1 MGFIPFFFVL
11 KIGNMISQRQLFL
24 QHVGQ
29 TSDFPLQLEIERA
42 NGIYMY
48 DNKGKSYI
56 DLISGVSVSNVG
68 HLHPEVVKAV
78 KNQVEKYMHLMVY
91 GEYIQTPQVEFANKL
106 TSLLPENLNSV
117 YFVNSGSEAIEGALK
132 LAKRYT
138 GRSEIISFKNAY
150 HGSTHGALSVMGNE
164 EFKNSFR
171 PLLPDVNFLNFNS
184 YEDLNLISEK
194 TACVLVEPVQGEAG
208 IRLPKD
214 NYLTKLRERCSKV
227 GALLIF
233 DEIQTGFGRTGNLFA
248 FEEYNIV
255 PDIMTIA
262 KGMGGGMPI
271 GAFVSSNKIMSR
283 FKTNPILG
291 HITTFGGHPV
301 SCAAA
306 CASLDVL
313 INEKIIN
320 NVKSKG
326 DLFRKYLNHSE
337 IKEIRG
343 IGLFMAV
350 ELHDFNQVKK
360 VIDIAI
366 DKGLVMDWFLFH
378 DSAFRI
384 APPLIITEDQIK
396 QACDILNESIEE
408 SVK

>member
-1 MGFIPFFFVL
+1 MV
-11 KIGNMISQRQLFL
+11 SQRQLFL

-42 NGIYMY
+42 EGIYMF
-48 DNKGKSYI
+48 DKNGKSYI

-68 HLHPEVVKAV
+68 HLHPKVVKAI
-78 KNQVEKYMHLMVY
+78 KGQLEKYMHLMVY
-91 GEYIQTPQVEFANKL
+91 GEYIQTPQVEFAKKL
-106 TSLLPENLNSV
+106 TNLLPENLNSV

-138 GRSEIISFKNAY
+138 ERSEIIAFKNAY

-171 PLLPDVNFLNFNS
+171 PLLPDVNFINFNS
-184 YEDLNLISEK
+184 YKDLDLITEK

-214 NYLTKLRERCSKV
+214 NYLTKLREKCSEV

-233 DEIQTGFGRTGNLFA
+233 DEIQTGFGRIGKLFA
-248 FEEYNIV
+248 FEEYNVV

-271 GAFVSSNKIMSR
+271 GAFVSSNKIMSS

-313 INEKIIN
+313 INEKIIDD
-320 NVKSKG
+320 VKSKG

-350 ELHDFNQVKK
+350 ELSDFNQVKK
-360 VIDIAI
+360 VIDIGI
-366 DKGLVMDWFLFH
+366 EKGLVTDWFLFH

-396 QACDILNESIEE
+396 QACDIINESIEE
-408 SVK
+408 SLK

>member
-1 MGFIPFFFVL
+1 
-11 KIGNMISQRQLFL
+11 MISQRQLFL

-42 NGIYMY
+42 KGIYMY

-68 HLHPEVVKAV
+68 HSHPEVVKAV
-78 KNQVEKYMHLMVY
+78 KCQVEKYMHLMVY
-91 GEYIQTPQVEFANKL
+91 GEYIQTPQVEFAKKL

-184 YEDLNLISEK
+184 YKDLNLISEK
-194 TACVLVEPVQGEAG
+194 TACVIVEPVQGEAG
-208 IRLPKD
+208 IRLPKN
-214 NYLTKLRERCSKV
+214 NYLTKLRERCSEV

-313 INEKIIN
+313 INEQIIN

-350 ELHDFNQVKK
+350 ELSDFNQVKK

-366 DKGLVMDWFLFH
+366 NKGLVTDWFLFH

>member
-1 MGFIPFFFVL
+1 
-11 KIGNMISQRQLFL
+11 MISQRQLFL

-29 TSDFPLQLEIERA
+29 TSDFPLQLEVERA
-42 NGIYMY
+42 EGIYMY
-48 DNKGKSYI
+48 DRTGKSYI
-56 DLISGVSVSNVG
+56 DLISGVSVSNIG

-78 KNQVEKYMHLMVY
+78 KNQVDKYMHLMVY
-91 GEYIQTPQVEFANKL
+91 GEYVQAPQVEFAKQL
-106 TSLLPENLNSV
+106 SDLLPEKLNST

-171 PLLPDVNFLNFNS
+171 PLLPDIKFINFNS
-184 YEDLNLISEK
+184 VEDIEQISDK
-194 TACVLVEPVQGEAG
+194 TACVLVETVQGEAG
-208 IRLPKD
+208 IRLPED
-214 NYLTKLRERCSKV
+214 GYLKKLRERCDDHGV
-227 GALLIF
+227 ILVF
-233 DEIQTGFGRTGNLFA
+233 DEIQTGFGRTGTLFA
-248 FEEYNIV
+248 FQKYNV
-255 PDIMTIA
+255 LPDIFTIA

-271 GAFVSSNKIMSR
+271 GAFVSSNEIMSS

-306 CASLDVL
+306 KASLNTL
-313 INEKIIN
+313 IAEDII
-320 NVKSKG
+320 SKVEHKG
-326 DLFRKYLNHSE
+326 KLFKRYLNHSG

-343 IGLFMAV
+343 DGLFMAV
-350 ELHDFNQVKK
+350 ELSDFNQVKK

-366 DKGLVMDWFLFH
+366 TKGLVTDWFLFH

-384 APPLIITEDQIK
+384 APPLTISNVQIK
-396 QACDILNESIEE
+396 EACDILNESITE
-408 SVK
+408 SLK

>member
-1 MGFIPFFFVL
+1 
-11 KIGNMISQRQLFL
+11 MISQRQLFL
-24 QHVGQ
+24 EHVGQ

-42 NGIYMY
+42 QGIYMF
-48 DNKGKSYI
+48 DRNDKSYI
-56 DLISGVSVSNVG
+56 DLISGVSVSNLG
-68 HLHPEVVKAV
+68 HVHPKVVQAIKT
-78 KNQVEKYMHLMVY
+78 QIEKYMHLMVY
-91 GEYIQTPQVEFANKL
+91 GEYIQTPQVEFAKKL
-106 TSLLPENLNSV
+106 TDLLPEKLNSV

-132 LAKRYT
+132 LTKRYT
-138 GRSEIISFKNAY
+138 GRSEMISFKNAY

-171 PLLPDVNFLNFNS
+171 PLLPDVHFINFNS
-184 YEDLNLISEK
+184 IDDLELISEK
-194 TACVLVEPVQGEAG
+194 TACVLIEPIQGEAG

-214 NYLTKLRERCSKV
+214 GYLKKLRKKCDET
-227 GALLIF
+227 GTLLIF

-248 FEEYNIV
+248 FQEYDVI
-255 PDIMTIA
+255 PDIITIA

-271 GAFVSSNKIMSR
+271 GAFVSSNDIMSS

-306 CASLDVL
+306 CALLDV
-313 INEKIIN
+313 IVNENIIEK
-320 NVKSKG
+320 VKSKG
-326 DLFRKYLNHSE
+326 ELFKKYLDHPE

-350 ELHDFNQVKK
+350 ELRDFNQVKK
-360 VIDIAI
+360 VIDIAVE
-366 DKGLVMDWFLFH
+366 KGLVTDWFLFH

-384 APPLIITEDQIK
+384 APPLIITEEQIK
-396 QACDILNESIEE
+396 ESCCILIESIEE
-408 SVK
+408 SVKSVRL

>member
-1 MGFIPFFFVL
+1 ML
-11 KIGNMISQRQLFL
+11 SQRQLFL
-24 QHVGQ
+24 QYVGQ

-42 NGIYMY
+42 KGIYMF
-48 DNKGKSYI
+48 DSNNKPYI

-68 HLHPEVVKAV
+68 HVHPKVVKAV
-78 KNQVEKYMHLMVY
+78 QDQAEKYMHLMVY
-91 GEYIQTPQVEFANKL
+91 GEYIQSPQVEFAQKL
-106 TSLLPENLNSV
+106 SDLIPEKLNST

-138 GRSEIISFKNAY
+138 GRSEIIAYNNAY

-171 PLLPDVNFLNFNS
+171 PLLPGISFIRFNIE
-184 YEDLNLISEK
+184 EDFEHITEK

-208 IRLPKD
+208 IRIPEND
-214 NYLTKLRERCSKV
+214 YLKKLRARCDELGV
-227 GALLIF
+227 LLIF
-233 DEIQTGFGRTGNLFA
+233 DEIQTGFGRIGKLFA
-248 FEEYNIV
+248 MMEFNVV

-271 GAFVSSNKIMSR
+271 GAFVSSNEIMSS

-306 CASLDVL
+306 NASLDVL
-313 INEKIIN
+313 VNENIIEDVN
-320 NVKSKG
+320 RKG
-326 DLFRKYLNHSE
+326 KLFRKYLNHPA

-343 IGLFMAV
+343 LGLFMAV
-350 ELHDFNQVKK
+350 ELEDFNQVKN
-360 VIDIAI
+360 VIDKAVG
-366 DKGLVMDWFLFH
+366 KGLVTDWFLFH

-384 APPLIITEDQIK
+384 APPLIISDNQIID
-396 QACDILNESIEE
+396 ACNILKESIEE
-408 SVK
+408 VLNL

>member
-1 MGFIPFFFVL
+1 
-11 KIGNMISQRQLFL
+11 MISQRQLFL

-68 HLHPEVVKAV
+68 HLHPKVVKAV
-78 KNQVEKYMHLMVY
+78 KDQVEKYMHLMVY
-91 GEYIQTPQVEFANKL
+91 GEYIQTPQVEFAKKL

-184 YEDLNLISEK
+184 YEDLNLITEK

-214 NYLTKLRERCSKV
+214 NYLTKLRERCNKL

-271 GAFVSSNKIMSR
+271 GAFVSSNRIMSR

-313 INEKIIN
+313 INEKIID

-326 DLFRKYLNHSE
+326 DLFRKYLNHPE

-350 ELHDFNQVKK
+350 ELRDFNQIKK

-366 DKGLVMDWFLFH
+366 DKGLIMDWFLFH

-384 APPLIITEDQIK
+384 APPLIITEEQIK
-396 QACDILNESIEE
+396 QACDILNKSIEE

>member
-1 MGFIPFFFVL
+1 
-11 KIGNMISQRQLFL
+11 MISQRQLFL
-24 QHVGQ
+24 EHVGQ

-42 NGIYMY
+42 QGIYMF
-48 DNKGKSYI
+48 DRNDKSYI
-56 DLISGVSVSNVG
+56 DLISGVSVSNLG
-68 HLHPEVVKAV
+68 HVHPEVVKAI
-78 KNQVEKYMHLMVY
+78 KKQVEKYMHLMVY
-91 GEYIQTPQVEFANKL
+91 GEYIQTPQVEFAKKL
-106 TSLLPENLNSV
+106 TNLLPEKLNSV

-138 GRSEIISFKNAY
+138 GRSEMISFKNAY

-171 PLLPDVNFLNFNS
+171 PLLPNVNFMNFNS
-184 YEDLNLISEK
+184 IDDLNLISEK
-194 TACVLVEPVQGEAG
+194 TACVLIEPIQGEAG
-208 IRLPKD
+208 IRLPHND
-214 NYLTKLRERCSKV
+214 YLKKLRKKCDET
-227 GALLIF
+227 GTLLIF

-248 FEEYNIV
+248 FQEYDVI
-255 PDIMTIA
+255 PDIFTIA

-271 GAFVSSNKIMSR
+271 GAFVSSNDIMSS

-313 INEKIIN
+313 LGENIIEK
-320 NVKSKG
+320 VKSKG
-326 DLFRKYLNHSE
+326 ELFKKYLIHPE

-343 IGLFMAV
+343 VGLFMAV
-350 ELHDFNQVKK
+350 ELRDFSQVKK
-360 VIDIAI
+360 VIDIAVE
-366 DKGLVMDWFLFH
+366 KGLVTDWFLFH

-384 APPLIITEDQIK
+384 APPLIITEEQIK
-396 QACDILNESIEE
+396 EACGILIESIEE
-408 SVK
+408 SIKSVRL

>member
-1 MGFIPFFFVL
+1 
-11 KIGNMISQRQLFL
+11 MISQRQLFL
-24 QHVGQ
+24 EHVGQ

-42 NGIYMY
+42 QGIYMF
-48 DNKGKSYI
+48 DRNDKSYI
-56 DLISGVSVSNVG
+56 DLISGVSVSNLG
-68 HLHPEVVKAV
+68 HVHPKVVNAIKKQA
-78 KNQVEKYMHLMVY
+78 EKYMHLMVY
-91 GEYIQTPQVEFANKL
+91 GEYIQTPQVEFAKKL
-106 TSLLPENLNSV
+106 TDLLPEKLNSV

-138 GRSEIISFKNAY
+138 GRSEMISFKNAY

-171 PLLPDVNFLNFNS
+171 PLLPDVNFINFNS
-184 YEDLNLISEK
+184 IDDLKLISEK
-194 TACVLVEPVQGEAG
+194 TACVLIEPIQGEAG

-214 NYLTKLRERCSKV
+214 SYLKKLRKKCDET
-227 GALLIF
+227 GTLLIF

-248 FEEYNIV
+248 FQEYDVI
-255 PDIMTIA
+255 PDIITIA

-271 GAFVSSNKIMSR
+271 GAFVSSNDIMSS

-306 CASLDVL
+306 CASLDVI
-313 INEKIIN
+313 INENIIEK
-320 NVKSKG
+320 VKSKG
-326 DLFRKYLNHSE
+326 QLFKKHLNHPE

-350 ELHDFNQVKK
+350 ELRDFSQVKE
-360 VIDIAI
+360 VIIGPEFMSVVT
-366 DKGLVMDWFLFH
+366 GLIRGPDNNISFIQRVNYPITPRFETFH
-378 DSAFRI
+378 F
-384 APPLIITEDQIK
+384 
-396 QACDILNESIEE
+396 
-408 SVK
+408 

>member
-1 MGFIPFFFVL
+1 
-11 KIGNMISQRQLFL
+11 MISQRQLFL

-42 NGIYMY
+42 DGIYMY

-78 KNQVEKYMHLMVY
+78 KDQVEKYMHLMVY
-91 GEYIQTPQVEFANKL
+91 GEYIQTPQVEFAKKL

-184 YEDLNLISEK
+184 YEDLNLITEK

-214 NYLTKLRERCSKV
+214 NYLTKLRERCSAV

-248 FEEYNIV
+248 FKEYNIV

-271 GAFVSSNKIMSR
+271 GAFVSSNRIMSR

-313 INEKIIN
+313 INEKIIDD
-320 NVKSKG
+320 VKSKG
-326 DLFRKYLNHSE
+326 DLFRKYLNHPE

-350 ELHDFNQVKK
+350 ELRDFNQVKK

-366 DKGLVMDWFLFH
+366 NKGLVMDWFLFH

-384 APPLIITEDQIK
+384 APPLIITKDQIK

>member
-1 MGFIPFFFVL
+1 
-11 KIGNMISQRQLFL
+11 MISQRQLFL

-29 TSDFPLQLEIERA
+29 TSDFPLQLEIEKA
-42 NGIYMY
+42 QGIYMF
-48 DNKGKSYI
+48 DRDGKSYI
-56 DLISGVSVSNVG
+56 DLISGVSVSNIG
-68 HLHPEVVKAV
+68 HVHPKVVEAV
-78 KNQVEKYMHLMVY
+78 KNQAEKYMHLMVY
-91 GEYIQTPQVEFANKL
+91 GEYIQTPQVKFAQKL
-106 TSLLPENLNSV
+106 TSVLPEKLNSV

-171 PLLPDVNFLNFNS
+171 PLLQDIKFLNFNFQN
-184 YEDLNLISEK
+184 DLKLISKK
-194 TACVLVEPVQGEAG
+194 TACVLVEPIQGEAG
-208 IRLPKD
+208 IRLSKND
-214 NYLTKLRERCSKV
+214 YLTKLRQKCDEV

-233 DEIQTGFGRTGNLFA
+233 DEIQTGFGRTGNLFG
-248 FEEYNIV
+248 FMEYKVV

-271 GAFVSSNKIMSR
+271 GAFVSSNSIMSS

-313 INEKIIN
+313 LSEKIIEE
-320 NVKSKG
+320 VKYKG
-326 DLFRKYLNHSE
+326 ELFRKYLNHHE

-343 IGLFMAV
+343 IGLFLAV
-350 ELHDFNQVKK
+350 ELRNFEMVKK
-360 VIDIAI
+360 VIDIAVE
-366 DKGLVMDWFLFH
+366 KGLVTDWFLFH

-384 APPLIITEDQIK
+384 APPLIISEEQIRK
-396 QACDILNESIEE
+396 SCEILNTSIEE
-408 SVK
+408 SLKYIA

>member
-1 MGFIPFFFVL
+1 
-11 KIGNMISQRQLFL
+11 MISQRQLFL
-24 QHVGQ
+24 KHVGQ
-29 TSDFPLQLEIERA
+29 TSDFPLQLEIDRA
-42 NGIYMY
+42 EGIYIF
-48 DNKGKSYI
+48 DRNEKSYI

-68 HLHPEVVKAV
+68 HVHPKVVKAI
-78 KNQVEKYMHLMVY
+78 KDQLEKYMHLMVY
-91 GEYIQTPQVEFANKL
+91 GEYIQTPQIEFAKKL
-106 TSLLPENLNSV
+106 TNLLPENLNSV

-194 TACVLVEPVQGEAG
+194 TACVIVEPVQGEAG
-208 IRLPKD
+208 IRLPGG
-214 NYLTKLRERCSKV
+214 NYLTKLRERCHKV

-233 DEIQTGFGRTGNLFA
+233 DEIQTGFGRIGKLFA
-248 FEEYNIV
+248 FEEYNVV

-271 GAFVSSNKIMSR
+271 GAFVSSNKIMSS

-313 INEKIIN
+313 INEKIIDD
-320 NVKSKG
+320 VKRKG

-343 IGLFMAV
+343 LGLFMAV
-350 ELHDFNQVKK
+350 ELSDFNQVKK
-360 VIDIAI
+360 VIDVAI
-366 DKGLVMDWFLFH
+366 EKGLVTDWFLFH

-384 APPLIITEDQIK
+384 APPLIISEDQIK

-408 SVK
+408 SLK